1 MQEVKYDIEKLI
13 ERSYKNNK
21 SINKSGI
28 LKAWE
33 FASLAHFGQ
42 KRLNGDN
49 FIIHPYRVAEIL
61 SSWKLD
67 TTSIV
72 AGLLHDTIEEGAA
85 TRADIIKE
93 FGEDVA
99 LLVDGVTKVTSL
111 RLKGSKEDYFVESL
125 RKMILVMSKD
135 LRVVLLKLAD
145 RIHNM
150 ETLYALS
157 AEKQKENAI
166 ETLEIYSPLAER
178 LGMGGVRGSLDD
190 LSFPFAHPKEHQDV
204 KQKSTKYYKAASGH
218 ILEMKRQLSKIFKKE
233 GLNGEIKGRK
243 KHYYSLWKKLQRDS
257 INRSEEHTS
266 EL

>member
-125 RKMILVMSKD
+125 RKMILVMAKD

-150 ETLYALS
+150 EVPVRS
-157 AEKQKENAI
+157 DRWKERYI
-166 ETLEIYSPLAER
+166 KYTDWYVSLAEAFGY
-178 LGMGGVRGSLDD
+178 LGFIPQLK
-190 LSFPFAHPKEHQDV
+190 LL
-204 KQKSTKYYKAASGH
+204 AS
-218 ILEMKRQLSKIFKKE
+218 
-233 GLNGEIKGRK
+233 
-243 KHYYSLWKKLQRDS
+243 KLQ
-257 INRSEEHTS
+257 SEK
-266 EL
+266 